1 MSQIETGLHEHHAA
15 TKSRDHTLPQGAL
28 HASNA
33 SIDRTGTSSSSL
45 EIPFA
50 KVNSVVSGSPA
61 EEAGLQAG
69 DAIRRFGD
77 IYWINHERL
86 SKVAETVQKNEG
98 VSLDIKDGL
107 KLS

>member
-15 TKSRDHTLPQGAL
+15 SKSRDHTLSQGAL

-33 SIDRTGTSSSSL
+33 SVDRAGTISSSV
-45 EIPFA
+45 EVPFA

-98 VSLDIKDGL
+98 VSLGVEHSL
-107 KLS
+107 NLS